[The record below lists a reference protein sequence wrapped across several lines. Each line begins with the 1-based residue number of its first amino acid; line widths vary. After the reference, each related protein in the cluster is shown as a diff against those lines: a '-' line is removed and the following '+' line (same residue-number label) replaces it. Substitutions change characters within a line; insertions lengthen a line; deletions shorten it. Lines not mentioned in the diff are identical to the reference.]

1 MKNLNKQIANR
12 GSFRQRSD
20 SRKLIDLLFSV
31 CSLPVSEVASV
42 LMTQKKLI
50 GVSVEPPITNH

>member
-12 GSFRQRSD
+12 GSFRQRGG
-20 SRKLIDLLFSV
+20 SRKLVDLLFFV
-31 CSLPVSEVASV
+31 CSLPVSEVASG

-50 GVSVEPPITNH
+50 GVSVEPPITDH